1 MNDAPHHLML
11 HTVTAASAIPQSAT
25 SLRSAL
31 YLSKFVLE
39 DTTDGGGGLL
49 TKEDLTHSLPLSS
62 LLLVPPLVAEYRHFL
77 TSHAI

>member
-1 MNDAPHHLML
+1 MGSNISSPITLNHF
-11 HTVTAASAIPQSAT
+11 IPQSAT

-39 DTTDGGGGLL
+39 DTTDGGGLV
-49 TKEDLTHSLPLSS
+49 TKEDLTHSLSLSS

-77 TSHAI
+77 TSRAI